1 MKKIFY
7 TLALI
12 AINLTAFAQSEVNW
26 IHFEELEAKM
36 EKEPRK
42 VLVDVYTKWC
52 GPCKMM
58 MKSTFQDEKVVNYIN
73 ENYYAVKFNAEGPN
87 PITFKGKQYSN
98 PDYDPS
104 RRGRNGTHEL
114 TYAIAPVN
122 GRVAYPTIVYLDEN
136 FKIISPVQGF
146 MQPKQ
151 IEPILKFVGT
161 GAYETTEW
169 AEYQESFK
177 GEF

>member
-1 MKKIFY
+1 MKKILY

-12 AINLTAFAQSEVNW
+12 TLNLSAFAQAEVNW

-98 PDYDPS
+98 PDYDPNRS
-104 RRGRNGTHEL
+104 GRNGTHEL
-114 TYAIAPVN
+114 TYVIAPVN

-146 MQPKQ
+146 MKPKQ

-161 GAYETTEW
+161 NAYETTEW
-169 AEYQESFK
+169 NEYQKTFK
-177 GEF
+177 GTF